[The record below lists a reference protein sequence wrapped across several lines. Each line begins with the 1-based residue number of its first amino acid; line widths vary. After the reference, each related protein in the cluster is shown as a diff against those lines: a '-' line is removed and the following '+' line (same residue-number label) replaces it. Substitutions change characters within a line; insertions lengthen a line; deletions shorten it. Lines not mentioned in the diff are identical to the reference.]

1 MIVLFFFL
9 LPVVALAALLI
20 LGKTFWHN
28 RRARW
33 MVWGSAAGSLGI
45 GAAYLWA
52 IFHSSSSTAAIGIL
66 FVPMAMAMA
75 APVGALLGAMS
86 HEAAYRRAR
95 ITGIVSIAGL
105 AACLIPAAAV
115 ARHILQFHHM
125 QSESDGSALSEA
137 ARTQL
142 RERDYFLL
150 AAIAANPRTPE
161 AALLEI
167 AVYPDPGLHEKR
179 TGWIN
184 SYDKDQLAVV
194 RKVIRHPRVPVEALV
209 KLSAS
214 KNEYVLGDLAQ
225 QQRTPA
231 EILQRLAGAPHGY
244 LVDWGLALNPSTPA
258 PILEAL
264 AYRKDKTIA
273 QLLARNTST
282 PIAILEELAVH
293 GDAMVRGSV
302 AANRSAPSPVLRRLS
317 TDSEAWV
324 ARQAEWQLRQPR

>member
-1 MIVLFFFL
+1 MIVLVFFL

-20 LGKTFWHN
+20 LGKAFWHN

-33 MVWGSAAGSLGI
+33 MVWGSIAGSLGI

-52 IFHSSSSTAAIGIL
+52 IFHSTSSTAAIGIL
-66 FVPMAMAMA
+66 FVPMAMALA
-75 APVGALLGAMS
+75 APVGALAGAML
-86 HEAAYRRAR
+86 HEAAHRRAR
-95 ITGIVSIAGL
+95 ITGIISIAGL
-105 AACLIPAAAV
+105 AACLILAAAF
-115 ARHILQFHHM
+115 ARHILQFRQM
-125 QSESDGSALSEA
+125 QSESDQSALAEA
-137 ARTQL
+137 ARTHL

-161 AALLEI
+161 ASLLEI

-194 RKVIRHPRVPVEALV
+194 RKVVRHPRAPVEALV
-209 KLSAS
+209 RLSAS
-214 KNEYVLGDLAQ
+214 KNEYVLGDIAQ
-225 QQRTPA
+225 QQRTPV
-231 EILQRLAGAPHGY
+231 EILERLAGAPHGY

-258 PILEAL
+258 AILEAL
-264 AYRKDKTIA
+264 PYQKDKTIA
-273 QLLARNTST
+273 QFLARNTST
-282 PIAILEELAVH
+282 PTAILEDLAAH

-302 AANRSAPSPVLRRLS
+302 AGNRAAPEVLLLRLS
-317 TDSEAWV
+317 RDGEAWV